1 MKTKLQAVE
10 LVQRQMMLGSL
21 LKAIRNENGGMQIDY
36 ALKLGYVKPTF
47 LSNVEKGTSSIP
59 QAKIIDYAKLYLP
72 EEKEKLATA
81 IIYFTLP
88 ELWEVIASSVP
99 SLLGSNKTTDDMTS
113 AIDEWLNDKF
123 RKYNISAEP
132 YMAAA

>member
-10 LVQRQMMLGSL
+10 LVQRQMMLGNL
-21 LKAIRNENGGMQIDY
+21 LKAIRNEKGGVQLDY

-59 QAKIIDYAKLYLP
+59 QAKITDYAKLYLP

-88 ELWEVIASSVP
+88 ELWEVITSSLP
-99 SLLGSNKTTDDMTS
+99 SLLGSNKTADDMTS

-123 RKYNISAEP
+123 SRYNISAT
-132 YMAAA
+132 YMPAA